1 MALFFSQR
9 KPRGFNYTPRYYDPE
24 REEREERKKIVL
36 RTKYRSPKEL
46 AREAAMAASAEEGAG
61 ANGANRASGA
71 RVVEASGAGGAGS
84 VGAEYV
90 PGAFLREHV
99 AARRGSTHAADVM
112 RRRRRK
118 SRSIPMLIAILA
130 GVALLIWIL
139 YFK

>member
-36 RTKYRSPKEL
+36 GTKYRSPKEL
-46 AREAAMAASAEEGAG
+46 AREAAMAASAGE
-61 ANGANRASGA
+61 
-71 RVVEASGAGGAGS
+71 GAGS
-84 VGAEYV
+84 VGADEYV